1 MKKFILG
8 IIAVFALVSCSTPNR
23 QTLKENMLTVVG
35 EEVYSRNADMDLSIY
50 TLRYDNAI
58 PKGCGSQTTI
68 VRLIGTKD
76 AFEVGDKVKI
86 VKIEK

>member
-8 IIAVFALVSCSTPNR
+8 IIAVFALASCSTPNKH
-23 QTLKENMLTVVG
+23 TLKENVLTVVG
-35 EEVYSRNADMDLSIY
+35 EEVYSRNADIDMSIY

-58 PKGCGSQTTI
+58 PRGCGSQTTTMRMI
-68 VRLIGTKD
+68 CNSNT
-76 AFEVGDKVKI
+76 FEVGDKVKI

>member
-8 IIAVFALVSCSTPNR
+8 IIAVFALASCNTPNKH
-23 QTLKENMLTVVG
+23 TLKENVLTVVG
-35 EEVYSRNADMDLSIY
+35 EEVYSSNADTDVSIY
-50 TLRYDNAI
+50 TLRYDNTI
-58 PKGCGSQTTI
+58 PTGCGRQTTT
-68 VRLIGTKD
+68 VRLIGIKD